1 MTAESQVTGG
11 RFEILRTG
19 KSKKKK
25 GKEKKQQMQQIE
37 KSYEKGSY

>member
-19 KSKKKK
+19 KSKKKRK
-25 GKEKKQQMQQIE
+25 RKETTNAANRKE
-37 KSYEKGSY
+37 L